1 MYNKLVE
8 DHQIGNVQALHAI
21 LSPFVGNK
29 FDPRYLQDSSD
40 RSRDFIHNNL
50 IRGYN
55 YASSKL

>member
-40 RSRDFIHNNL
+40 RSRDF
-50 IRGYN
+50 Y
-55 YASSKL
+55 S